1 VPIRDHFDNAIAINV
16 SATETDPQAQRLT
29 VPAVIHAHAAA
40 DDGAEF
46 LRLIGENQEDRIV
59 SYAGLV
65 AEAERWAA
73 FYAAHGLC
81 AGERVI
87 VVLPHSLDVY
97 AAYIGALLGGLVPAM
112 FAFPSP
118 KFSEREYFRNV
129 GTLIS
134 TAGSGML
141 VTYPELAAKL
151 ERRERTALGSAQ
163 LVTPAMLPAG
173 ETSAER
179 APATAPRPEDPA
191 FVQYSS
197 GTTGMKK
204 GVAVS
209 HRALLWQID
218 AYAHAIEAGAA
229 DRIVSWLPLYHDMG
243 LIACLF
249 LPLLKRIPLVAMSP
263 FHWVRTPSLWTDAV
277 TEHRSTLSWL
287 PNFAYNFLAANVRGD
302 ALARADL
309 SSLRGIVNCSEP
321 IMASSHRAFLE
332 RFADHGASPG
342 QLAVSYAMAE
352 NTFAVTSGGF
362 GRPPAA
368 ESVDSERFDRE
379 HRAQPVPEGSAGA
392 RLLVSSGRPLPDHE
406 LEILGPDGRTLGER
420 EVGEITLRSPCLMS
434 GYDRN
439 PDASAEALR
448 DGRYHTGDL
457 GYLAGGELFVTGRAR
472 DLIIVG
478 GRNIYPQDVETVVEG
493 IEGVVPGRVVAVGLP
508 DSRMG
513 TETLAVLVETRERD
527 VATRERLR
535 QEVHAAVAERTE
547 VVPHVV
553 RVLDHRSLL
562 KSSSGKPARGANREK
577 FLSETAPADTAT
589 ARVADEPVV
598 DLAATARR
606 VVEDVLAN
614 LGDEAGAVDESTPLV
629 TSGRIDSFGLVEL
642 FAGLED
648 VSGLTI
654 GAEVRGETERFDTI
668 AAIAQTLAA
677 IGGGTVAPTATP
689 GAPVTRLDPDAIP
702 MRYGDRIV
710 PRAVHGFWTR
720 YYQVV
725 FRLRGIRCG
734 PGLSVLGPILLQ
746 IDGSAANIRLGANI
760 TLMPGAHLKNRERG
774 RIILHDGVKLDTMAR
789 LVAANDARI
798 ELGER
803 VALGIGTVINAG
815 RDVVLGRGCLTAP
828 HCVINASDHGIA
840 AGAPI
845 QSQPFDHAPIHID
858 EDVWLG
864 AGVVVSRGSRIGAGA
879 VISAGSTVSGAVP
892 PGAIVHGSPARPV
905 KYRR

>member
-1 VPIRDHFDNAIAINV
+1 M
-16 SATETDPQAQRLT
+16 LT
-29 VPAVIHAHAAA
+29 VPEAIRAHAAT

-46 LRLIGENQEDRIV
+46 LRLIGENEGDRVV
-59 SYAGLV
+59 SYGELV

-73 FYAAHGLC
+73 FYAARGLG
-81 AGERVI
+81 AGQRVI
-87 VVLPHSLDVY
+87 VVLPHSLDLY
-97 AAYIGALLGGLVPAM
+97 GAYVGALLGGVVPAM

-134 TAGSGML
+134 TAGGSML

-151 ERRERTALGSAQ
+151 DQRERDALGSAQ
-163 LVTPAMLPAG
+163 LVTPDMVPASG
-173 ETSAER
+173 ASAPR
-179 APATAPRPEDPA
+179 TPATGPGPEDTA
-191 FVQYSS
+191 FLQYSS
-197 GTTGMKK
+197 GTTGIKK

-218 AYAHAIEAGAA
+218 AYAEAIGAGPS

-249 LPLLKRIPLVAMSP
+249 LPLLKRIRLVAMSP

-277 TEHRSTLSWL
+277 AEHRGTLSWL
-287 PNFAYNFLAANVRGD
+287 PNFAYSFLAANVRGE

-332 RFADHGASPG
+332 RFADRGATAA

-362 GRPPAA
+362 SRPSAT

-392 RLLVSSGRPLPDHE
+392 RMLVSSGRPLPEHE
-406 LEILGPDGRTLGER
+406 LEIRGPDGQALAER

-434 GYDRN
+434 GYDHN

-448 DGRYHTGDL
+448 DGLYHTGDL

-478 GRNIYPQDVETVVEG
+478 GRNVYPQDVEGVVEA
-493 IEGVVPGRVVAVGLP
+493 IEGVVPGRVVAVGIP
-508 DSRMG
+508 DPRLG
-513 TETLAVLVETRERD
+513 TESLAVLAETRETNT
-527 VATRERLR
+527 ATRERLR
-535 QEVHAAVAERTE
+535 QEIHAAVAERTE

-562 KSSSGKPARGANREK
+562 KSSSGKPARAANRER
-577 FLSETAPADTAT
+577 FLPKTAPAEAVA
-589 ARVADEPVV
+589 ARIASEP
-598 DLAATARR
+598 AAELMARARR
-606 VVEDVLAN
+606 VVESVLAN
-614 LGDEAGAVDESTPLV
+614 LGADSGDVDASTPLI
-629 TSGRIDSFGLVEL
+629 TSGQIDSFGLVEL

-654 GAEVRGETERFDTI
+654 GGELRGETERFDTI
-668 AAIAQTLAA
+668 AAIAQTLATIA
-677 IGGGTVAPTATP
+677 GGTAAPTGTSRARVP
-689 GAPVTRLDPDAIP
+689 RLDPDAIP
-702 MRYGDRIV
+702 MRYGDRV
-710 PRAVHGFWTR
+710 AARPARGFWTR
-720 YYQVV
+720 YYQAL
-725 FRLRGIRCG
+725 FRVRGIHCG

-746 IDGSAANIRLGANI
+746 IDGSPANIRLGANV

-774 RIILHDGVKLDTMAR
+774 RIIVHDGVKLDTMAR

-815 RDVVLGRGCLTAP
+815 RDVLLGRGCLTAA

-845 QSQPFDHAPIHID
+845 QFQPFDHAPIHID

-864 AGVVVSRGSRIGAGA
+864 ASVVVSRGSRIGAGA
-879 VISAGSTVSGAVP
+879 VVSAGSTVSGVVP
-892 PGAIVHGSPARPV
+892 AGAIVHGSPARPV

>member
-1 VPIRDHFDNAIAINV
+1 
-16 SATETDPQAQRLT
+16 
-29 VPAVIHAHAAA
+29 
-40 DDGAEF
+40 
-46 LRLIGENQEDRIV
+46 
-59 SYAGLV
+59 
-65 AEAERWAA
+65 
-73 FYAAHGLC
+73 
-81 AGERVI
+81 
-87 VVLPHSLDVY
+87 
-97 AAYIGALLGGLVPAM
+97 
-112 FAFPSP
+112 
-118 KFSEREYFRNV
+118 
-129 GTLIS
+129 
-134 TAGSGML
+134 
-141 VTYPELAAKL
+141 
-151 ERRERTALGSAQ
+151 
-163 LVTPAMLPAG
+163 MLPAG
-173 ETSAER
+173 GTSAWR
-179 APATAPRPEDPA
+179 APATVPGPEDTA

-197 GTTGMKK
+197 GTTGIKK

-218 AYAHAIEAGAA
+218 AYARMIEAGPA

-263 FHWVRTPSLWTDAV
+263 FDWVRTPSLWTDAI
-277 TEHRSTLSWL
+277 TEHRGTLSWL
-287 PNFAYNFLAANVRGD
+287 PNFAYSFLAANVRGE

-309 SSLRGIVNCSEP
+309 SSLRGTVNCSEP
-321 IMASSHRAFLE
+321 IMDSSHRAFLE
-332 RFADHGASPG
+332 RFGDRGASAA

-362 GRPPAA
+362 GRPPAS
-368 ESVDSERFDRE
+368 ECLDSERFDRE
-379 HRAQPVPEGSAGA
+379 HRAQPLPEGSAGA
-392 RLLVSSGRPLPDHE
+392 RVLVSSGRPLPEHE
-406 LEILGPDGRTLGER
+406 LEILGADGQALGER

-434 GYDRN
+434 GYDHN

-493 IEGVVPGRVVAVGLP
+493 IEGVVPGRVVAVGVP
-508 DSRMG
+508 DSRLG
-513 TETLAVLVETRERD
+513 TESLAVLAETRERD
-527 VATRERLR
+527 TATRERLR
-535 QEVHAAVAERTE
+535 QEIHAAVAERTE
-547 VVPHVV
+547 VVPHAV

-562 KSSSGKPARGANREK
+562 KSSSGKPARGANRDR
-577 FLSETAPADTAT
+577 FLSETGRADTAT
-589 ARVADEPVV
+589 ARVADEPDA

-606 VVEDVLAN
+606 IVEDLLVN
-614 LGDEAGAVDESTPLV
+614 LGDEGGAVDESTPLV

-654 GAEVRGETERFDTI
+654 GAELRGETERFDTI

-677 IGGGTVAPTATP
+677 IGGGTAVPRGTSR
-689 GAPVTRLDPDAIP
+689 APVTRLDPDTIP
-702 MRYGDRIV
+702 MRYGDRVV
-710 PRAVHGFWTR
+710 PRPARGFWTR
-720 YYQVV
+720 YYQAV
-725 FRLRGIRCG
+725 FRRRGIHCG

-746 IDGSAANIRLGANI
+746 IDGSPANVRLGANV

-803 VALGIGTVINAG
+803 VALGIGTVVNAG
-815 RDVVLGRGCLTAP
+815 RDVLLGRGCLTAA

-864 AGVVVSRGSRIGAGA
+864 ASVVVSRGSRIGAGA
-879 VISAGSTVSGAVP
+879 VVSAGSTVSGAVP
-892 PGAIVHGSPARPV
+892 AGAIVHGSPARPV